1 MLEKLK
7 SFVKNI
13 AKVEP
18 FDAARFNDPLALHT
32 AWTPAKSGGSNFH
45 THRLVEVDN
54 HRLEFRATG
63 GAKLFAAVFII
74 TGAGVMLIETLF
86 GFTDSN
92 TGEAANPLF
101 VHLFGLLF
109 ATAGGVMYY
118 YMSTPRVFDKW
129 AGLYWKGH
137 KQPKGI
143 YDISTKK
150 NSSRISDIHAIQLL
164 SEYVSGDKS
173 SYHSYEIN
181 LVLKNGERINVVDH
195 GKLTEVRIDARKL
208 SEFLGKPIWDAT

>member
-1 MLEKLK
+1 MFEKLK
-7 SFVKNI
+7 SFVENI

-18 FDAARFNDPLALHT
+18 FDAARFNDPLALQT
-32 AWTPAKSGGSNFH
+32 TWTPAKSGGSNFH

-54 HRLEFRATG
+54 HRLEFRATW
-63 GAKLFAAVFII
+63 GAKIFAGLFFTVGIGVLII
-74 TGAGVMLIETLF
+74 GVMF
-86 GFTDSN
+86 GFTDTA
-92 TGEAANPLF
+92 TGEPANPWF
-101 VHLFGLLF
+101 IYLFGLIF
-109 ATAGGVMYY
+109 AAAGGWMYY

-137 KQPKGI
+137 KKPDHI
-143 YDISTKK
+143 LDIGSSK
-150 NSSRISDIHAIQLL
+150 NSSHISDIHAIQLL
-164 SEYVSGDKS
+164 SEYVRSDKS

-195 GKLTEVRIDARKL
+195 GKLMEVRNDARKL

>member
-7 SFVKNI
+7 SFVENI

-18 FDAARFNDPLALHT
+18 FDAARFNDPLALQT
-32 AWTPAKSGGSNFH
+32 TWTPAKSGGSNFH

-54 HRLEFRATG
+54 HRLEFRATW
-63 GAKLFAAVFII
+63 GAKLFAAVFI
-74 TGAGVMLIETLF
+74 AVGVGVVLIEVLF
-86 GFTDSN
+86 GFVDSN

-101 VHLFGLLF
+101 IYLFGLLF
-109 ATAGGVMYY
+109 ATAGGCMYY
-118 YMSTPRVFDKW
+118 FMSTPRVFDKW

-143 YDISTKK
+143 HDISTKK

-164 SEYVSGDKS
+164 SEYVRGDKS

-195 GKLTEVRIDARKL
+195 GKLTEVRNDARKL